1 MHTALKGYPL
11 AKVFAVFK
19 VATDRAQRRRSIA
32 IYEPIRK
39 NALKFEGMFF
49 IASLYAFYK
58 VATFDS

>member
-1 MHTALKGYPL
+1 MN
-11 AKVFAVFK
+11 
-19 VATDRAQRRRSIA
+19 RS
-32 IYEPIRK
+32 EK

>member
-1 MHTALKGYPL
+1 MHTALKSYPL

-19 VATDRAQRRRSIA
+19 VATDRAQRDEVLL
-32 IYEPIRK
+32 YEPIRK